1 MQDKKLDD
9 PSNQETKE
17 PSLVCMIGDIPNE
30 ATTVDNKN
38 DPKIMQQ
45 QTDNGTSITNLSK
58 TEQKVDQKV
67 DPKSTE
73 KSGKTLKPYP
83 KGTVYILGQ

>member
-1 MQDKKLDD
+1 MREREEKK
-9 PSNQETKE
+9 PKYFA
-17 PSLVCMIGDIPNE
+17 P
-30 ATTVDNKN
+30 KN
-38 DPKIMQQ
+38 DPKIVQ

-58 TEQKVDQKV
+58 TEQKS

-73 KSGKTLKPYP
+73 KSGKTSKPYP

>member
-17 PSLVCMIGDIPNE
+17 TSLVCMIGDIPNE
-30 ATTVDNKN
+30 ATTVNNKN
-38 DPKIMQQ
+38 DPKVMQQ
-45 QTDNGTSITNLSK
+45 QTDNGTSITSLSK
-58 TEQKVDQKV
+58 TEQKVD
-67 DPKSTE
+67 PKSSE
-73 KSGKTLKPYP
+73 KSGKTSKPYP

>member
-1 MQDKKLDD
+1 MRG
-9 PSNQETKE
+9 EITKYFA
-17 PSLVCMIGDIPNE
+17 P
-30 ATTVDNKN
+30 KN

-58 TEQKVDQKV
+58 TEQKN

-73 KSGKTLKPYP
+73 KSAKTSKPYP
-83 KGTVYILGQ
+83 KGAVYILGQ